1 MINSSNENSV
11 AYLTRKIKDLAGQV
25 GFDACGIA
33 KAGPLEHDSA
43 VLNEWLAQGKHAGM
57 KYMERYADKRRD
69 PRLLVPGAKSVIV
82 LMISYHEDFYLPDHH
97 PKVAYYALR
106 EDYHKV
112 IKKML
117 KDLLK
122 KIQSGYAPHIQG
134 RAFVDTA
141 PVLEKAW
148 AMQAGLGWVGKNTL
162 LLNEKFGS
170 WTLLGELIVDH
181 VLDYD
186 EPATDRCGSC
196 QLCLEACPAGAIVKP
211 GSLDARKCVSY
222 LNKDAEEL
230 EWERNKEKLNKWVF
244 GCDECQSI
252 CPWNKKAV
260 KVNNKNIKTP
270 DHIKEISLSEWNN
283 LSPEKFNYF
292 FDATPLKSIGFD
304 RVKSNTNK
312 ALSEK

>member
-1 MINSSNENSV
+1 MDAGKEDPVVS
-11 AYLTRKIKDLAGQV
+11 LTRKIKDLAGQV

-33 KAGPLEHDSA
+33 KAEPLEHDSS
-43 VLNEWLAQGKHAGM
+43 VLNDWLVQGKHAGM
-57 KYMERYADKRRD
+57 DYMERYTDKRRD
-69 PRLLVPGAKSVIV
+69 PRLLFPGAKSVIV

-106 EDYHKV
+106 KDYHKV

-117 KDLLK
+117 KVLLR
-122 KIQSGYAPHIQG
+122 KIQSDCAPTLKG

-148 AMQAGLGWVGKNTL
+148 ARQAGLGWIGKNSL

-181 VLDYD
+181 ALAYD
-186 EPATDRCGSC
+186 KAAEDRCGSC

-211 GSLDARKCVSY
+211 HSLDARKCISY
-222 LNKDAEEL
+222 LNKDAAKQ
-230 EWERNKEKLNKWVF
+230 EWNSNKNKLNEWVF

-252 CPWNKKAV
+252 CPWNNNAV
-260 KVNNKNIKTP
+260 KANKNIKTP
-270 DHIKEISLSEWNN
+270 GHIKELSLAEWRN
-283 LSPEKFNYF
+283 LSLEKFNYY
-292 FDATPLKSIGFD
+292 FDTTPLKSTGFD
-304 RVKSNTNK
+304 RIKSNIIQV
-312 ALSEK
+312 LSQQ